1 MCERYT
7 ICCTTCCEQLT
18 VIYGY
23 TMALGPVREWGER
36 DPLKKNTPQISTWQG
51 FQKTSNWRESTE
63 KTM

>member
-7 ICCTTCCEQLT
+7 ICCTCCEQLT

-23 TMALGPVREWGER
+23 TCTMALGPVREWGEQ
-36 DPLKKNTPQISTWQG
+36 DPFKKNTPLSTWQG